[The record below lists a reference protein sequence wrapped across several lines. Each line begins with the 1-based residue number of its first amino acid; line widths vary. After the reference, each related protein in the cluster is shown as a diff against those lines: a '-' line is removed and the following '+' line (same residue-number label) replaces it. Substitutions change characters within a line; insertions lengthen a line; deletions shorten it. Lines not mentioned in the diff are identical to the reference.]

1 MATPISSD
9 LDLLRNQLLIRRQ
22 KLEQVHTRSHSDQVA
37 ELLAEVDRALER
49 VEESTFG
56 ECEVCHGT
64 VEAERLLADPL
75 ARVCLD
81 CLSPAQRRAL
91 EQDLELAAQ
100 IQQRLLPKRDFKFGP
115 WHAAY
120 HYRAAGHVSGDY
132 CDLVTHDNV
141 LYFMV
146 GDVSGKGF
154 AASMLM
160 SNLHAMFRVLIPAGM
175 PLEEL
180 MQRASR
186 MFCESTLPTQ
196 FATLV
201 AGKALAC
208 GEIEI
213 CNAGHPAP
221 LLVSPQQ
228 VSRVEGAGLPVGMFS
243 DATFCGK
250 KIQAAPGDALVI
262 FTDGVAESRNQHGAE
277 YGDERLRK
285 VTQQCRGPHP
295 QDLVNACV
303 ADLEEFDAGGPL
315 LDDQTLMALR
325 FNPEAA

>member
-9 LDLLRNQLLIRRQ
+9 LDLMRNQLLVRRQ
-22 KLEQVHTRSHSDQVA
+22 KLEQVHSEGHPGEVA

-49 VEESTFG
+49 IEESTFG
-56 ECEVCHGT
+56 VCQECQGT
-64 VEAERLLADPL
+64 VEADRLMADPL
-75 ARVCLD
+75 TSVCLD

-120 HYRAAGHVSGDY
+120 HYRAAGAVSGDY
-132 CDLVTHDNV
+132 LDLVTYDNA

-146 GDVSGKGF
+146 GDVSGKGI

-160 SNLHAMFRVLIPAGM
+160 SNLHAMFRVLIPTGM
-175 PLEEL
+175 PLDDL

-201 AGKALAC
+201 CGKAKPC

-213 CNAGHPAP
+213 CNAGHP
-221 LLVSPQQ
+221 SPFLASSRQ
-228 VSRVEGAGLPVGMFS
+228 VARLDGAGLPVGMFS

-250 KIQAAPGDALVI
+250 KYEASPGDALVI
-262 FTDGVAESRNQHGAE
+262 FTDGVAECRNQHGAE
-277 YGDERLRK
+277 YGDERLHK
-285 VTQQCRGPHP
+285 IAQTCHGPHP
-295 QDLVNACV
+295 QDWVNACV
-303 ADLEEFDAGGPL
+303 SDLEAFGGGGTL
-315 LDDQTLMALR
+315 FDDQTLMVLK
-325 FNPEAA
+325 FSPSVS